1 MTLKHWLVGAAG
13 ALAVGTLSASVQAA
27 PLGTARDNLKAAANE
42 NTVVQDV
49 VWVRRCWW
57 HHGHRHCRRVWSD
70 GPYYYDPGYY
80 YDPYPYGGFFYGPS
94 IGFRFDGGH
103 RHHRGHGHHHG
114 GRGHRHR

>member
-27 PLGTARDNLKAAANE
+27 PLGTARDNLRAAANE

-57 HHGHRHCRRVWSD
+57 HRGHRHCRRVWRDS
-70 GPYYYDPGYY
+70 GYYDPGYY
-80 YDPYPYGGFFYGPS
+80 YEPYPYSDGFFFGPS

-103 RHHRGHGHHHG
+103 RHRHHRGGH
-114 GRGHRHR
+114 HRHR